1 MVLYQMK
8 NEQILDDLKH
18 LLDFLNQQHAEIKS
32 SHDKFLIALT
42 GILKVATGDT
52 SLITNLHGDPE
63 HLTSYLLQMAMQ
75 ITDSTTQSYESISK
89 RVESIIEALVID
101 RKS

>member
-1 MVLYQMK
+1 MK
-8 NEQILDDLKH
+8 NEQVLNDLKC
-18 LLDFLNQQHAEIKS
+18 LLDFLNQQLAEIKS

-42 GILKVATGDT
+42 GVLKVASGDA

-63 HLTSYLLQMAMQ
+63 HLKSYLLQMAMQ
-75 ITDSTTQSYESISK
+75 ITDSTTQSYESINK
-89 RVESIIEALVID
+89 RVESIIEAIVID